1 MANLTGMRV
10 ATKESASASRFVVVL
25 TACVVVLF
33 VVAAFVV
40 RWFVVEAPASGAE
53 RAIGIAKAVAADVS
67 KALQFQPTVVVNNRT
82 VVQQDAAVA
91 KLVTIERPITETHSY
106 EHSWLGS
113 TKRIDVEGHFMLR
126 AGFDLS
132 KPFVIRVDPET
143 GKIIANLPPAE
154 VLSVELTD
162 LRILRDDDGWI
173 NQLTAG
179 DREAAIDTLR
189 DRATLHAMESDL
201 LEEARLSVER
211 RLQTILASEGREV
224 SFDPQPTPLP

>member
-1 MANLTGMRV
+1 MANLPGMRV
-10 ATKESASASRFVVVL
+10 RAKESASASRFVLVI
-25 TACVVVLF
+25 TACVIVLLIA
-33 VVAAFVV
+33 VALVI
-40 RWFVVEAPASGAE
+40 RWFVVEVPASGAE
-53 RAIGIAKAVAADVS
+53 RAIGIAKAVADDVS
-67 KALQFQPTVVVNNRT
+67 KTLQFQPTVVVNNRT
-82 VVQQDAAVA
+82 VIQQDAAVA
-91 KLVTIERPITETHSY
+91 KLVTIERPLTETHSY
-106 EHSWLGS
+106 EHRWLGS
-113 TKRIDVEGHFMLR
+113 TKRIDVEGDFVLR

-132 KPFVIRVDPET
+132 KPFVIRVDPDS
-143 GKIIANLPPAE
+143 GNVIAELPPAE

-173 NQLTAG
+173 NQLTAE

-224 SFDPQPTPLP
+224 SFDPEPTPLP